1 MCFTIARWSLLL
13 LCLLLTSCSET
24 PLRPRKAKS
33 ATAKAADTQLKAS
46 SPEPSPLSVRI
57 DLGSQTSEPTIEY
70 EGPIRVVVTNH
81 LDHSVRIWSPQK
93 TKNGYHQF
101 SFHFKNPKTGKEK
114 IARRSDVEDQEYWK
128 LLALESRHGA
138 ELVEIAAKGEA
149 SFEFYLSTF
158 AWGERAWGGLP
169 SPNSDQPY
177 SVWVEFANADGSRE
191 HVWTG
196 SVHSEPIAARFVANR
211 LSTPHHYLW
220 NGFAEKA
227 IEVMESDPKWISRTD
242 EDRCTPLHHA
252 ARFGPPEAVQW
263 LLARGA
269 DVNAV
274 AYNGFTPLHLAD
286 DPAIIRLILEKKP
299 DLTIRNTI
307 QGETARQEAAS
318 NLANAR
324 DGASRKRLQQIMKL
338 YEGAGGEADLL
349 TAITVGDL
357 KRVKAILEKS
367 PALADDFQDESPLRM
382 AASRGHFEICKYLL
396 DNFRVDVNDFERG
409 TGYPIIKGALAH
421 PKIVKLLIEHGAD
434 LKKRITWMGGRTGI
448 WIIGDDATALHY
460 AADDGVPETV
470 TLLIENGVDIFATAH
485 DIFNDKSEQTALEVA
500 AYFGKADNAEAIINH
515 PKFDLAEPE
524 NKQALLDKCLRLGA
538 NPSWLAREAN
548 RPKLMEVLIRKG
560 ANPNTSIDGVTSI
573 QIAARDIHPTHPDEN
588 DDIKQTIA
596 VLTKHGAK
604 MDLFSAVAIGDE
616 RQVQAL
622 LANDPKSANARG
634 PDGYPALHFAVGM
647 NYKSIVAAL
656 LKAGGDVNIP
666 NKSENT
672 GGVGETALDCAEFWE
687 RDEIAK
693 LLIDAGGKHQTEMKS
708 TEPAPSSTK
717 SP

>member
-1 MCFTIARWSLLL
+1 MRFPTVRWLLVL
-13 LCLLLTSCSET
+13 LCLLHTSCRESIAPKAVKSNAAKVPGLRQAVAASE
-24 PLRPRKAKS
+24 PN
-33 ATAKAADTQLKAS
+33 
-46 SPEPSPLSVRI
+46 PLSVRI
-57 DLGSQTSEPTIEY
+57 DLGSQAAEPTIEY

-81 LDHSVRIWSPQK
+81 SDHSVWIWSPQK

-128 LLALESRHGA
+128 LLALESRHGPD
-138 ELVEIAAKGEA
+138 LIEIAPKREA

-169 SPNSDQPY
+169 SPNSDRPY

-196 SVHSEPIAARFVANR
+196 SVQSEPIAARFVAKR

-227 IEVMESDPKWISRTD
+227 IEAMESDPKWISRTD
-242 EDRCTPLHHA
+242 EDQCTPLHHA
-252 ARFGPPEAVQW
+252 ARFGPPEAVEW
-263 LLARGA
+263 LLAHGA

-274 AYNGFTPLHLAD
+274 AYNGFTPLHFAD
-286 DPAIIRLILEKKP
+286 DPAIVRMLLEKKP
-299 DLTIRNTI
+299 NLTPRDSSR
-307 QGETARQEAAS
+307 ETAPQQAAAKLVEARTKAD
-318 NLANAR
+318 R
-324 DGASRKRLQQIMKL
+324 ERWEQIAKL
-338 YEGAGGEADLL
+338 YEGAGEADLF
-349 TAITVGDL
+349 TAITLGNL
-357 KRVKAILEKS
+357 ERVKAILAKS

-409 TGYPIIKGALAH
+409 VGYPIIKGALAH
-421 PKIVKLLIEHGAD
+421 PKIVKMLIEHGAD
-434 LKKRITWMGGRTGI
+434 LKKRITWQGGRSGV

-460 AADDGVPETV
+460 AANDGVPETI
-470 TLLIENGVDIFATAH
+470 TLLIDNGVDIFATAH
-485 DIFNDKSEQTALEVA
+485 DVFNDKSEQTALEVA
-500 AYFGKADNAEAIINH
+500 AFFGKADNAEAIVNH
-515 PKFDLAEPE
+515 PKFDRADSQK
-524 NKQALLDKCLRLGA
+524 KQVLLDKCLRLGA
-538 NPSWLAREAN
+538 NPSWLAREAD

-560 ANPNTSIDGVTSI
+560 ANPNTSKDGVTAM

-588 DDIKQTIA
+588 DDIKRIIA

-622 LANDPKSANARG
+622 LAKNPQSANARG

-672 GGVGETALDCAEFWE
+672 GGVDETALDNAEFWE

-693 LLIDAGGKHQTEMKS
+693 LLIAAGGKHQAEIKP
-708 TEPAPSSTK
+708 TEPAQSSTK